1 MRGVPLR
8 YCLAARTAP
17 DRDLSWCSAFDPR
30 GSGEAIWSTL
40 STVGLL
46 DSAPTTT
53 QKTRK
58 GEEVAAAVSSR
69 VSVKRGGCKELEFCL
84 AWDSP
89 RVRFGAGGK
98 EHQRFY
104 SRNRKEEEGPV
115 GPRIC
120 QHALTSYQ
128 EWEEK
133 IENWQEPILS
143 DPSLPDWF
151 KSAIFNELYYIADGG
166 SVWLE
171 PDSGEGLH
179 EEDFRVKYGRWCKSI
194 NPKLFTNIFF
204 LKDGAIWSHTSTGCT
219 TLTTSTST
227 RAGPW
232 STSGLA
238 FNCLC
243 RCRCKYF

>member
-8 YCLAARTAP
+8 YCLAARTAT

-30 GSGEAIWSTL
+30 GTGEAIWSTL

-69 VSVKRGGCKELEFCL
+69 VSVQKGGCEELEFCL

-104 SRNRKEEEGPV
+104 SRNWKEEEGPV

-179 EEDFRVKYGRWCKSI
+179 EEDFRVKYGR
-194 NPKLFTNIFF
+194 
-204 LKDGAIWSHTSTGCT
+204 
-219 TLTTSTST
+219 
-227 RAGPW
+227 
-232 STSGLA
+232 GLLQQ
-238 FNCLC
+238 FQS
-243 RCRCKYF
+243 